1 MDLAVALVALAV
13 AVVSLSAAINF
24 GRTQRTLS
32 TDIAALRS
40 QLEQAQRDRASDVES
55 LRAELQQSRQ
65 ELGELKATIEAV
77 PAPPPL
83 PRARSGGL
91 DDLRQQLRAA
101 HAEPDESTE

>member
-1 MDLAVALVALAV
+1 MDLAVAAVALVV

-32 TDIAALRS
+32 TDIAALRT
-40 QLEQAQRDRASDVES
+40 QLDQVQRDRAADIET
-55 LRAELQQSRQ
+55 LHAELQQSRR
-65 ELGELKATIEAV
+65 ELGELKAALEAV

-101 HAEPDESTE
+101 HAESDESAE